1 MPRGGYREGAG
12 RKPGVPNVKK
22 KLLAQVEGKL
32 GITPLDVI
40 LSSMRHHMGVVDAEY
55 RKEPGERNEK
65 RLELALGKATEA
77 AEKAAPYLH
86 SRKAAIT
93 HEDVTPQPTV
103 IRAPA
108 VYPDSASWLAACKPE
123 AVSDATAND
132 LPPQHPARKALEGIE
147 ALDAAD
153 KVISDLRTH

>member
-22 KLLAQVEGKL
+22 KLLAQVESKL
-32 GITPLDVI
+32 GITPLEVI
-40 LSSMRHHMGVVDAEY
+40 LAGMRHHMGVVEGEY
-55 RKEPGERNEK
+55 RKEPGERDDK
-65 RLELALGKATEA
+65 RLEAALGKATEA

-86 SRKAAIT
+86 PRKASIT
-93 HEDVTPQPTV
+93 HEDVTPHPSV
-103 IRAPA
+103 IRAPE
-108 VYPDSASWLAACKPE
+108 VFKDSASWLAACKP
-123 AVSDATAND
+123 AGISDATVND
-132 LPPQHPARKALEGIE
+132 LPPQHPARKAMEGLD